1 MVEAEKSRGGCLVVF
16 LIVMMVA
23 NAAVAL
29 IYALA
34 LLRGP
39 ETLAVPTWA
48 LLLFMALG
56 VVNFVAA
63 IAIWRWRRLGVY
75 TFCALAPVVFLVNI
89 AIHAAPLAA
98 LAGFLGPLI
107 LILLVWRKWPQMQ

>member
-1 MVEAEKSRGGCLVVF
+1 MADIDKSRGGCLAVF
-16 LIVMMVA
+16 LILMMVA

-29 IYALA
+29 VYALA
-34 LLRGP
+34 LLRRP
-39 ETLAVPTWA
+39 ETFAVPTWA
-48 LLLFMALG
+48 LLLFSALS

-63 IAIWRWRRLGVY
+63 IAIWRWHRWGVY
-75 TFCALAPVVFLVNI
+75 TFCALAPVAFLINI
-89 AIHAAPLAA
+89 AIHTAPLAA